1 LLHTQL
7 LITFFP
13 FDIAAADSAFEDT
26 DDTEYFHVSVSSM
39 LKIPLR
45 MYLSINPLSP
55 DLLLIHY
62 TNEVL
67 LVPERDEQL
76 ALYALI
82 ARAAVDSTIP
92 YLTQL
97 FSERFARLSQVLSFA
112 SSCNLPQLSREKLLH
127 FHTKLSF
134 ILYIITL

>member
-1 LLHTQL
+1 LLHTEL
-7 LITFFP
+7 LITFFF

-45 MYLSINPLSP
+45 MYSSIIPQPLFY
-55 DLLLIHY
+55 HY

-82 ARAAVDSTIP
+82 ARAAADTTIP
-92 YLTQL
+92 YLAQL
-97 FSERFARLSQVLSFA
+97 FSERFERWSQVIVL
-112 SSCNLPQLSREKLLH
+112 
-127 FHTKLSF
+127 
-134 ILYIITL
+134 